1 VNVVGVCPGGVL
13 RETFLF
19 LAKFSCL
26 VFFPKMAKYMN
37 IVVFFYSPNFNF
49 VVEKLPDF
57 FIGF

>member
-1 VNVVGVCPGGVL
+1 MNMGVCPGGVL

-26 VFFPKMAKYMN
+26 VFFPKMAKY
-37 IVVFFYSPNFNF
+37 IVVFYSPNFNF

>member
-1 VNVVGVCPGGVL
+1 MNVDVYPAGVL

-19 LAKFSCL
+19 LVKFSRL
-26 VFFPKMAKYMN
+26 VFFPKMAKHMN
-37 IVVFFYSPNFNF
+37 IVVFYSPNFNF